1 MNDRNKRI
9 SLVTIVFICLI
20 AITVGYAAITTA
32 LKINGRV
39 GLGKADFNIHFDNVG
54 TVSHK
59 ATVNTEAHIS
69 DGEVKKEISFDVYL
83 DKIGDDYKFTADIVN
98 EGTIPGK
105 VDSIELQGVSESQ
118 ARILDYKL
126 YYTGTTREVKPGD
139 YWIPGAVKNTTFV
152 LKYVIKD
159 ETLDSDLPTEST
171 SLDLSL
177 IIKFKSGDIDEFR
190 SRAAAT
196 KLSQNTKYMSS
207 DAVNY
212 TNPTSS
218 NEYEGLYYLVGTE
231 NNDFPIYFYRGGH
244 DKVHNH
250 VKFGGYCWRI
260 IRTTETG
267 GIKIIYNGTPDEN
280 GYCSNTPGENAQIG
294 TYEMYNKIFDKN
306 CGVAQ
311 YLNAWYFEHL
321 IDYQA
326 YLEDTTFCNKGTY
339 DNGDVSLECAAED
352 QRSVA
357 NGKLSYPIGMLTA
370 QEANLVGLTK
380 SASTYSYIY
389 TGVGYWVMTYETR
402 KNLQNYN
409 TVSYLV
415 SPESHLTYTYGWY
428 EGSYMNG
435 FPYGVRPVVSLNS
448 EVALTNGSGTPDDPF
463 TVS

>member
-54 TVSHK
+54 TASHK

-98 EGTIPGK
+98 EGSIPGK

-177 IIKFKSGDIDEFR
+177 VIKFKSGDIDEFR
-190 SRAAAT
+190 SRAAAS

-207 DAVNY
+207 DAL
-212 TNPTSS
+212 TPTTPTSS

-231 NNDFPIYFYRGGH
+231 NDDFPIYFYRGGH

-260 IRTTETG
+260 IRTTNTG
-267 GIKIIYNGTPDEN
+267 GIKIIYNGEPDAN
-280 GYCSNTPGENAQIG
+280 GYCSNTTGANTAIG
-294 TYEMYNKIFDKN
+294 TSVFATNNREFNKN
-306 CGVAQ
+306 VVVAQ
-311 YLNAWYFEHL
+311 YLSAWYFEHL
-321 IDYQA
+321 IEYQG
-326 YLEDTTFCNKGTY
+326 YLEDTEFCNSLS
-339 DNGDVSLECAAED
+339 NGNSFSMTCSESDK
-352 QRSVA
+352 RSVA
-357 NGKLSYPIGMLTA
+357 NGSLSYPIGLIDGN
-370 QEANLVGLTK
+370 EATLGGLTNK
-380 SASTYSYIY
+380 VSSYSYLY
-389 TGVGYWVMTYETR
+389 TNIGYWTLSYY
-402 KNLQNYN
+402 NLYYGNLITSVYGDGRIIDENN
-409 TVSYLV
+409 TS
-415 SPESHLTYTYGWY
+415 SI
-428 EGSYMNG
+428 N
-435 FPYGVRPVVSLNS
+435 VRPVVSLNS
-448 EVALTNGSGTPDDPF
+448 EVALVGSGTPDDPF